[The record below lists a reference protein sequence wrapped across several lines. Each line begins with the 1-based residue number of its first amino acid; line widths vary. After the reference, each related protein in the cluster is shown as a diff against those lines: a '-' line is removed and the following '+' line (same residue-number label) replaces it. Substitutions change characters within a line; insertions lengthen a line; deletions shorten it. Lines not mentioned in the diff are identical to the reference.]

1 MSKRIIFGK
10 LLSRNLRLT
19 TGIVVCILSLFL
31 IGYISDHDVPLEGKV
46 TPEDI
51 AEENLEVIDSVPLN
65 YFVANEVVAD
75 SLLLFEGIIKKN
87 QNLSEILLEFHVSY
101 AEISEIAKKSKDVF
115 DVRKFVIGK
124 KYSVF
129 YSNDTLQKAISFIY
143 EIDAANYVVYNLTDS
158 LHIYRERKEVDTEIM
173 MASGEITSS
182 LWQTMADN
190 NINFNITVALSE
202 IYAWAIDFYRI
213 QKGDHFK
220 VLYEE
225 KFVDGVSVGI
235 GKVIA
240 AQFNHYKHDYYAV
253 YFEQGEVED
262 YFDENA
268 NSLRKAFLKAPLK
281 YSRISSRFSMK
292 RFHPVQK
299 RYKAHLGTDYAAP
312 KGTPIMSTG
321 DGVIQKSGYSRGN
334 GNYVK
339 VRHNSVYSTQYL
351 HMNKIKSGIRKG
363 VRVRQGDVIGYVGST
378 GLATGP
384 HVCYRFWKNGSQVD
398 ALKVSVPPSL
408 PVDKK
413 YRLEYEKVRDEMI
426 EKLKGL
432 DVEV

>member
-1 MSKRIIFGK
+1 MRRLNNKWR
-10 LLSRNLRLT
+10 LS
-19 TGIVVCILSLFL
+19 TGIAVCILSLFL
-31 IGYISDHDVPLEGKV
+31 IGYISDNDVPLEGFV
-46 TPEDI
+46 ESEDV
-51 AEENLEVIDSVPLN
+51 EEKLEETLDTVPQN
-65 YFVANEVVAD
+65 YFIANGIVSD
-75 SLLLFEGIIKKN
+75 SLMLYQGIIKKN
-87 QNLSEILLEFHVSY
+87 QNLSEILLSFNVSY
-101 AEISEIAKKSKDVF
+101 AEISLLANRSRDVF
-115 DVRKFVIGK
+115 DVRKFVVGK

-129 YSNDTLQKAISFIY
+129 YTDDSLQKAKAFIY
-143 EIDAANYVVYNLTDS
+143 EIDAANYVVYNLKDS
-158 LHIYRERKEVDTEIM
+158 INIYRERKDVDTEIRT
-173 MASGEITSS
+173 ASGVITSS

-190 NINFNITVALSE
+190 NINFNITVSLSE

-213 QKGDHFK
+213 QKGDQFK
-220 VLYEE
+220 VIYEE
-225 KFVDGVSVGI
+225 KFVDGESVGI

-240 AQFNHYKHDYYAV
+240 AKFNHYKHDYYAIH
-253 YFEQGEVED
+253 FMQGEVED

-351 HMNKIKSGIRKG
+351 HMSKIKSGIRKG
-363 VRVRQGDVIGYVGST
+363 SRVRQGDVIGYVGST

-384 HVCYRFWKNGSQVD
+384 HVCYRFWKNGKQVD

-408 PVDKK
+408 PVEKK
-413 YRLEYEKVRDEMI
+413 YRLEYEKVLDEMVQ
-426 EKLKGL
+426 KL
-432 DVEV
+432 DSDEVEV

>member
-1 MSKRIIFGK
+1 MLKRNHIGK
-10 LLSRNLRLT
+10 LLNHNLRLT

-46 TPEDI
+46 SHEDI
-51 AEENLEVIDSVPLN
+51 AEQHIEVVDTIPLN
-65 YFVANEVVAD
+65 YFVANGIVAD
-75 SLLLFEGIIKKN
+75 SLLLYEGIIKKN
-87 QNLSEILLEFHVSY
+87 QNLSEILLEFNISY
-101 AEISEIAKKSKDVF
+101 SLIAQLAIESKEVF

-124 KYSVF
+124 KYNVF

-143 EIDAANYVVYNLTDS
+143 EIDAANYVVYNLLDS
-158 LHIYRERKEVDTEIM
+158 IHIYRERKEVDTEIM

-213 QKGDHFK
+213 QKGDYFK

-225 KFVDGVSVGI
+225 KFVDGESVGI

-240 AQFNHYKHDYYAV
+240 AYFNHYDHDYYAV
-253 YFEQGEVED
+253 YFEQGEAAD

-281 YSRISSRFSMK
+281 YSRISSRYSMK

-312 KGTPIMSTG
+312 RGTPIMSTG
-321 DGVIQKSGYSRGN
+321 DGVIQKSGYSKGN

-351 HMNKIKSGIRKG
+351 HMNKIKSGMRKG

-384 HVCYRFWKNGSQVD
+384 HVCYRFWKNGRQVD

-408 PVDKK
+408 PVEKK
-413 YRLEYEKVRDEMI
+413 YRSEYEKVRDEMI
-426 EKLKGL
+426 QKLMGL

>member
-1 MSKRIIFGK
+1 MSKRIFFGK
-10 LLSRNLRLT
+10 LLNHNLRLT

-46 TPEDI
+46 APEDI

-202 IYAWAIDFYRI
+202 IYA
-213 QKGDHFK
+213 
-220 VLYEE
+220 
-225 KFVDGVSVGI
+225 
-235 GKVIA
+235 
-240 AQFNHYKHDYYAV
+240 
-253 YFEQGEVED
+253 
-262 YFDENA
+262 
-268 NSLRKAFLKAPLK
+268 
-281 YSRISSRFSMK
+281 
-292 RFHPVQK
+292 
-299 RYKAHLGTDYAAP
+299 
-312 KGTPIMSTG
+312 
-321 DGVIQKSGYSRGN
+321 
-334 GNYVK
+334 
-339 VRHNSVYSTQYL
+339 
-351 HMNKIKSGIRKG
+351 
-363 VRVRQGDVIGYVGST
+363 
-378 GLATGP
+378 
-384 HVCYRFWKNGSQVD
+384 
-398 ALKVSVPPSL
+398 
-408 PVDKK
+408 
-413 YRLEYEKVRDEMI
+413 
-426 EKLKGL
+426 
-432 DVEV
+432 

>member
-1 MSKRIIFGK
+1 MLKRNHIGK
-10 LLSRNLRLT
+10 LLNHNLRLT

-46 TPEDI
+46 SHEDI
-51 AEENLEVIDSVPLN
+51 VEQHIEVVDTVPLN
-65 YFVANEVVAD
+65 YFVANGIVAD
-75 SLLLFEGIIKKN
+75 SLLLYEGIIKKN
-87 QNLSEILLEFHVSY
+87 QNLSEILLKFNISY
-101 AEISEIAKKSKDVF
+101 ALIAQLANKSKEVF
-115 DVRKFVIGK
+115 EVRKFVVGK
-124 KYSVF
+124 KYNVF

-143 EIDAANYVVYNLTDS
+143 EIDAANYVVYNMLDS
-158 LHIYRERKEVDTEIM
+158 IRIYRERKEVDTEIM

-190 NINFNITVALSE
+190 NINSNITVNLSE

-213 QKGDHFK
+213 QKGDYFK

-225 KFVDGVSVGI
+225 KFVDGESVGI

-240 AQFNHYKHDYYAV
+240 AYFNHYNHDYYAV
-253 YFEQGEVED
+253 YFEQGEAAD

-281 YSRISSRFSMK
+281 YSRISSRYSMK

-312 KGTPIMSTG
+312 RGTPIMSTG
-321 DGVIQKSGYSRGN
+321 DGVIQKSGYSKGN

-384 HVCYRFWKNGSQVD
+384 HVCYRFWKNGRQVD

-408 PVDKK
+408 PVEKK
-413 YRLEYEKVRDEMI
+413 YRSEYEKVRDEMI
-426 EKLKGL
+426 QKLRGL

>member
-1 MSKRIIFGK
+1 MLKRNHIGK
-10 LLSRNLRLT
+10 LLNHNLRLT

-46 TPEDI
+46 SHEDI
-51 AEENLEVIDSVPLN
+51 VEQHIEVVDTVPLN
-65 YFVANEVVAD
+65 YFVANGIVAD
-75 SLLLFEGIIKKN
+75 SLLLYEGIIKKN
-87 QNLSEILLEFHVSY
+87 QNLSEILLKFNISY
-101 AEISEIAKKSKDVF
+101 ALIAQLANKSKEVF
-115 DVRKFVIGK
+115 EVRKFVVGK
-124 KYSVF
+124 KYNVF

-143 EIDAANYVVYNLTDS
+143 EIDAANYVVYNMLDS
-158 LHIYRERKEVDTEIM
+158 IRIYRERKEVDTEIM

-190 NINFNITVALSE
+190 NINFNITVNLSE

-213 QKGDHFK
+213 QKGDYFK

-225 KFVDGVSVGI
+225 KFVDGESVGI

-240 AQFNHYKHDYYAV
+240 AYFNHYNHDYYAV
-253 YFEQGEVED
+253 YFEQGEAAD

-281 YSRISSRFSMK
+281 YSRISSRYSMK

-312 KGTPIMSTG
+312 RGTPIMSTG
-321 DGVIQKSGYSRGN
+321 DGVIQKSGYSKGN

-384 HVCYRFWKNGSQVD
+384 HVCYRFWKNGRQVD

-408 PVDKK
+408 PVEKK
-413 YRLEYEKVRDEMI
+413 YRSEYEKVRDEMI
-426 EKLKGL
+426 QKLRGL

>member
-1 MSKRIIFGK
+1 
-10 LLSRNLRLT
+10 
-19 TGIVVCILSLFL
+19 
-31 IGYISDHDVPLEGKV
+31 
-46 TPEDI
+46 
-51 AEENLEVIDSVPLN
+51 
-65 YFVANEVVAD
+65 
-75 SLLLFEGIIKKN
+75 
-87 QNLSEILLEFHVSY
+87 
-101 AEISEIAKKSKDVF
+101 
-115 DVRKFVIGK
+115 
-124 KYSVF
+124 
-129 YSNDTLQKAISFIY
+129 
-143 EIDAANYVVYNLTDS
+143 
-158 LHIYRERKEVDTEIM
+158 M

-190 NINFNITVALSE
+190 NINFNITVNLSE

-213 QKGDHFK
+213 QKGDYFK

-225 KFVDGVSVGI
+225 KFVDGESVGI

-240 AQFNHYKHDYYAV
+240 AYFNHYNHDYYAV
-253 YFEQGEVED
+253 YFEQGEAAD

-281 YSRISSRFSMK
+281 YSRISSRYSMK

-312 KGTPIMSTG
+312 RGTPIMSTG
-321 DGVIQKSGYSRGN
+321 DGVIQKSGYSKGN

-384 HVCYRFWKNGSQVD
+384 HVCYRFWKNGRQVD

-408 PVDKK
+408 PVEKK
-413 YRLEYEKVRDEMI
+413 YRSEYEKVRDEMI
-426 EKLKGL
+426 QKLRGL

>member
-1 MSKRIIFGK
+1 MLKRNHIGK
-10 LLSRNLRLT
+10 LLNHNLRLT

-46 TPEDI
+46 SHEDI
-51 AEENLEVIDSVPLN
+51 VEQHIEVVDTVPLN
-65 YFVANEVVAD
+65 YFVANGIVAD
-75 SLLLFEGIIKKN
+75 SLLLYEGIIKKN
-87 QNLSEILLEFHVSY
+87 QNLSEILLKFNISY
-101 AEISEIAKKSKDVF
+101 ALIAQLANKSKEVF
-115 DVRKFVIGK
+115 DVRKFVVGK
-124 KYSVF
+124 KYNVF

-143 EIDAANYVVYNLTDS
+143 EIDAANYVVYNMLDS
-158 LHIYRERKEVDTEIM
+158 IRIYRERKEVDTEIM

-190 NINFNITVALSE
+190 NINFNITVNLSE

-213 QKGDHFK
+213 QKGDYFK

-225 KFVDGVSVGI
+225 KFVDGESVGI

-240 AQFNHYKHDYYAV
+240 AYFNHYNHDYYAV
-253 YFEQGEVED
+253 YFEQGEAAD

-281 YSRISSRFSMK
+281 YSRISSRYSMK

-312 KGTPIMSTG
+312 RGTPIMSTG
-321 DGVIQKSGYSRGN
+321 DGVIQKSGYSKGN

-384 HVCYRFWKNGSQVD
+384 HVCYRFWKNGRQVD

-408 PVDKK
+408 PVEKK
-413 YRLEYEKVRDEMI
+413 YRSEYEKVRDEMI
-426 EKLKGL
+426 QKLRGL

>member
-1 MSKRIIFGK
+1 MLKRNHIGK
-10 LLSRNLRLT
+10 LLNHNLRLT

-46 TPEDI
+46 SHEDI
-51 AEENLEVIDSVPLN
+51 VEQHIEVVDTVPLN
-65 YFVANEVVAD
+65 YFVANGIVAD
-75 SLLLFEGIIKKN
+75 SLLLYEGIIKKN
-87 QNLSEILLEFHVSY
+87 QNLSEILLKFNISY
-101 AEISEIAKKSKDVF
+101 ALIAQLANKSKEVF
-115 DVRKFVIGK
+115 EVRKFVVGK
-124 KYSVF
+124 KYNVF

-143 EIDAANYVVYNLTDS
+143 EIDAANYVVYNMLDS
-158 LHIYRERKEVDTEIM
+158 IHIYRERKEVDTEIM

-190 NINFNITVALSE
+190 NINFNITVNLSE

-213 QKGDHFK
+213 QKGDYFK

-225 KFVDGVSVGI
+225 KFVDGESVGI

-240 AQFNHYKHDYYAV
+240 AYFNHYNHDYYAV
-253 YFEQGEVED
+253 YFEQGEAAD

-281 YSRISSRFSMK
+281 YSRISSRYSMK

-312 KGTPIMSTG
+312 RGTPIMSTG
-321 DGVIQKSGYSRGN
+321 DGVIQKSGYSKGN

-384 HVCYRFWKNGSQVD
+384 HVCYRFWKNGRQVD

-408 PVDKK
+408 PVEKK
-413 YRLEYEKVRDEMI
+413 YRSEYEKVRDEMI
-426 EKLKGL
+426 QKLRGL